1 MWVAAVA
8 VIAAYLAGG
17 FMGGDVVRR
26 FAGGGDLRAEGSGNV
41 GATNALRVRG
51 PAFASA
57 VLAVDVGKGLVAV
70 LLIPWLAALT
80 GPSAASFHP
89 GALAFA
95 CGAAVAFG
103 HCFPLMHRFRGGKSV
118 ATLAGVFAVL
128 LPWVF
133 LGMFI
138 AFVLVVVTSGYVA
151 LGSLA
156 AAAAAVIVTLA
167 LRLAFGVTS
176 IGPAAMAFAVAM
188 AALVVVRHASNIR
201 RLLAHTEARM
211 DGVRVIGR
219 AIDRWVGR

>member
-1 MWVAAVA
+1 MWAAAIA

-17 FMGGDVVRR
+17 VMGGDVVRR

-57 VLAVDVGKGLVAV
+57 VLAVDVGKGLIAV

-80 GPSAASFHP
+80 GSSVASSHA

-95 CGAAVAFG
+95 CGAAVALG
-103 HCFPLMHRFRGGKSV
+103 HCFPLLHRFRGGKGV
-118 ATLAGVFAVL
+118 ATLAGVFAAL

-133 LGMFI
+133 AGMFV
-138 AFVLVVVTSGYVA
+138 AFALVAMTTGYVA

-156 AAAAAVIVTLA
+156 AAAAAVIITLI
-167 LRLAFGVTS
+167 LRLALGAAS
-176 IGPAAMAFAVAM
+176 IGPAAIAFAVAM
-188 AALVVVRHASNIR
+188 AALVIVRHASNIR
-201 RLLAHTEARM
+201 RLHAHTEARM
-211 DGVRVIGR
+211 DSLRVIGR
-219 AIDRWVGR
+219 AIDRWRGR